1 MLWDGWKATARALSA
16 AAAAAAATAA
26 SSPHAHR
33 RHLILGRRPGLECN
47 VSMASPWQLLSVMSD
62 LTVVAGVLLAGKLL
76 QLLRGRQTA
85 NSASQASERRAAA
98 EVERLQE
105 QLTSAKLA
113 ARSAERRLREAEAAA
128 RQHDFQAATLE
139 GEVARLEGQVAELQA
154 ALHSAAQR
162 VEVDDLAADNARLLE
177 ENAAALQQLRTLAS
191 ALEQQAAAAQA
202 ARAEAAAAAARRGG
216 ELAELAAENE
226 HMHATLE
233 EARGQLAAVMAEN
246 ADLAERLLQVAFEP
260 HAESAAGGTPVLS
273 PARRSRGLSL
283 EDEAQRRVSVQ
294 RLQPP
299 VLPYVR
305 PGSAPASGGGA
316 GAATSAFAA
325 AAAVHL
331 PPGED
336 GGEGGAAPEN
346 DSGAHNA
353 SPLSEAASKRRPAS
367 AQGSLGSSAASSR
380 EATPR

>member
-1 MLWDGWKATARALSA
+1 MIGW
-16 AAAAAAATAA
+16 
-26 SSPHAHR
+26 
-33 RHLILGRRPGLECN
+33 E
-47 VSMASPWQLLSVMSD
+47 
-62 LTVVAGVLLAGKLL
+62 AGCLAD
-76 QLLRGRQTA
+76 RQTDA
-85 NSASQASERRAAA
+85 WLYEP
-98 EVERLQE
+98 
-105 QLTSAKLA
+105 LA
-113 ARSAERRLREAEAAA
+113 
-128 RQHDFQAATLE
+128 Q
-139 GEVARLEGQVAELQA
+139 
-154 ALHSAAQR
+154 
-162 VEVDDLAADNARLLE
+162 
-177 ENAAALQQLRTLAS
+177 
-191 ALEQQAAAAQA
+191 AAQA
-202 ARAEAAAAAARRGG
+202 PF
-216 ELAELAAENE
+216 LAPP
-226 HMHATLE
+226 TP
-233 EARGQLAAVMAEN
+233 
-246 ADLAERLLQVAFEP
+246 LL
-260 HAESAAGGTPVLS
+260 AGGTPVLS